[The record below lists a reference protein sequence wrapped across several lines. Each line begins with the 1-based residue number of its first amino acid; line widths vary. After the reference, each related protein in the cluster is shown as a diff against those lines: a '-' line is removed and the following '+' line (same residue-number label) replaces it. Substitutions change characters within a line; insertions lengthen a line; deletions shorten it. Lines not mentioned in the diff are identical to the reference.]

1 MAKTALEKE
10 IEKQRKSDEKAVR
23 EQRNRQIAEN
33 IVRSQTTIYG
43 VQIMDDDAE
52 KLLDAILSQ
61 YDGNENNHVGFKTDG
76 LPRALTESIAVQ
88 YEKLKMYGVIAS
100 VIPYGSGA
108 IITLSDMAKNYKSR
122 KADALR
128 EEQEDR
134 ERQKK
139 LETDYL
145 KIQSMSVEQLREIY
159 LQAVVANDKLQ
170 KSIDVQ
176 ESQLQV
182 LKDLF
187 SSGEESVAIQEE
199 IMRLLIKQEENDH
212 PIRDYLAEKGGDIG
226 VAALTA
232 AGPIVWSGIKTW
244 LASKGIIIP

>member
-1 MAKTALEKE
+1 MAKSALEKE
-10 IEKQRKSDEKAVR
+10 FEKQRKSDEKVAR

-33 IVRSQTTIYG
+33 IIHSQPILYG

-61 YDGNENNHVGFKTDG
+61 YDGNENNHVGFKIDG

-108 IITLSDMAKNYKSR
+108 IITLSDVAKTYKTR
-122 KADALR
+122 KEEALR
-128 EEQEDR
+128 KEREDKDRR
-134 ERQKK
+134 EK

-212 PIRDYLAEKGGDIG
+212 PIRDYLADKGGDIG

-232 AGPIVWSGIKTW
+232 AGPIVWAGIKTW
-244 LASKGIIIP
+244 LASKGINLL